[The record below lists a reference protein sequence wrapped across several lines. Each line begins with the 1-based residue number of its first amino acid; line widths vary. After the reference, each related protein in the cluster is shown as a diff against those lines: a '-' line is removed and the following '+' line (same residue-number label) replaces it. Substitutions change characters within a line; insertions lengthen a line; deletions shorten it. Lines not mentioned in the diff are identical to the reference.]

1 LENILND
8 TISKELN
15 IQVKT
20 ANPQNDGKLNDA
32 GAIYLQYHQSI
43 FRYLYYRT
51 GDFQTAEDLTGDVFV
66 IMVRSLI
73 AVAIGK
79 IPFRAWLF
87 QVARN
92 QAIDHYRHNRLH
104 PEIPI
109 GEEMDGQAPSVD
121 TAVEYR
127 LTSAGLARAIITLED
142 SQRDVLILRFI
153 EQMPIA
159 QVALVLHRSE
169 DSIKSLQRRA
179 LKTLK
184 IILESREVGPEANQ
198 EVGPEANQEVGYD

>member
-1 LENILND
+1 M
-8 TISKELN
+8 
-15 IQVKT
+15 KT

-127 LTSAGLARAIITLED
+127 LTSVGLARAIITLED

-198 EVGPEANQEVGYD
+198 EVGYD